1 MRKNLEKK
9 WTILIYADGNNEME
23 SIMYNS
29 LLACEK
35 VVSNNDVNVVFE
47 IGRLGNYKSKNNV
60 NWSGVRRYYVD
71 KGSLILVGDL
81 GKSNMADP
89 NNLYSF
95 IKWGIENYK
104 AEHYMVLLSDHGGDF
119 IGCFT
124 DESLDKPYIMGIPE
138 MIQAINALKINLGY
152 EIDVLVLDMCY
163 MNSIEVIYE
172 LGQSNT
178 HTVQTVI
185 TYMDYAAY
193 DGISY
198 ERLVCLTEKYCCI
211 SNLNL
216 FIENLI
222 NDLDFDLMAF
232 EINHDKLK
240 AIKELFDSAAHLYHL
255 EGTTENLFESLNK
268 NINYRKEDSFIKNI
282 NNLLNSMLIKSKAPF
297 NGLSTS
303 IKVTSKDIE
312 QLIAFYKKL
321 AFSKNNFWTEFLSS
335 VPIHKQN
342 RDTSKI
348 NVALTSSSSPVVHYI
363 IKFYS

>member
-1 MRKNLEKK
+1 MKKSLKK

-35 VVSNNDVNVVFE
+35 IVSNNDINIVFE
-47 IGRLGNYKSKNNV
+47 IGRLGKYKSENGD

-71 KGSLILVGDL
+71 RGNLTLVEDL

-95 IKWGIENYK
+95 MKWGFENYK
-104 AEHYMVLLSDHGGDF
+104 SEHYMLVLSDHGGDF

-124 DESLDKPYIMGIPE
+124 DESADKPYIMGIPE

-152 EIDVLVLDMCY
+152 EIDILVLDMCY
-163 MNSIEVIYE
+163 MNSIEVMYE
-172 LGQSNT
+172 LGQNNNNT
-178 HTVQTVI
+178 VKNVI

-198 ERLVCLTEKYCCI
+198 EKLVSLTERYCYI
-211 SNLNL
+211 NNLNL

-222 NDLDFDLMAF
+222 DGLDFDLMAF
-232 EINHDKLK
+232 EVNHDKLK
-240 AIKELFDSAAHLYHL
+240 AIKELFDTAAHLYHL
-255 EGTTENLFESLNK
+255 EGNTENLFESLNK
-268 NINYRKEDSFIKNI
+268 NTNYCEGDSFIKNI
-282 NNLLNSMLIKSKAPF
+282 NNLLNSMIVKSKSPF
-297 NGLSTS
+297 DGLSTS
-303 IKVTSKDIE
+303 VKVTSKDIG

-335 VPIHKQN
+335 FPIHKQN

-348 NVALTSSSSPVVHYI
+348 NVALTSSSSPLVHHI